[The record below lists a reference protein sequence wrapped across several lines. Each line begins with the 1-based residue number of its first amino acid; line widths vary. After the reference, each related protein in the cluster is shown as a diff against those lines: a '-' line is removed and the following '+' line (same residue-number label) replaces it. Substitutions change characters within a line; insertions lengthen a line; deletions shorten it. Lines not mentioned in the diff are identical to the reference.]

1 MAVSLTAWQGGSIAL
16 IFLTALVHKIRRQSS
31 ALLRQLGLVQA
42 AAEHQVIMA

>member
-31 ALLRQLGLVQA
+31 ALLRHIWLVQA